1 MGRVRRER
9 KSKVVKDPSADQSVT
24 VTSKIED
31 GTTEVFTV
39 KEKKGDCYTF

>member
-31 GTTEVFTV
+31 GPFRYIG
-39 KEKKGDCYTF
+39 KN